1 MKMVTDEQMA
11 VINSREASIFVDGVP
26 GSGKTKTMIDWLG
39 RFLGRP
45 GVIITL
51 TNRAADEIRSRAAK
65 TDGAGSWFIG
75 TLHQFAYS
83 VVCQHYRELGYSEEP
98 SVLEEDEEFAIYEEC
113 AADLGV
119 KISKTKLKKCIR
131 GRESHAGFDSIQ
143 VTFIKRQI
151 ELGVISYDMI
161 LVFATRVLSDPKL
174 NHLPYDF
181 LVVDEVQD
189 LSAMDWSL
197 VAEIG
202 PREATLFAGDI
213 RQAIYGFR
221 GSKLSETEFNLSTST
236 HYKLRFSF
244 RHSQR
249 IAGVCNKVLGDA
261 DHVIKPMSENDGFV
275 NVFEYESESLMVQQ
289 SAEWARNAFKAM
301 GRGVALLTRTNA
313 LASQLDA
320 AVRRLGVPVHSA
332 SARPDGW
339 DDVLI
344 VADFVTN
351 PNRDYTAKRF
361 FQRFYPESIPGWE
374 AEAVMTSKPF
384 VSVTPLAEADP
395 VVRVDALWNAI
406 FHRVGQPALDLA
418 FRILQP
424 FHGGDIRQA
433 LAALHRWD
441 GEVQRGVYIGTIH
454 SAKGLEWDSVR
465 VVGCDDKSIPGR
477 ASTDDEIAEER
488 RVMYVAAS
496 RAAKELDFAWARN
509 RTVPFKPWKTEE
521 TTLSRFLEGLK

>member
-39 RFLGRP
+39 GFVGSP

-51 TNRAADEIRSRAAK
+51 TNRAADEIRERASK
-65 TDGAGSWFIG
+65 TDGAGGWFIG

-83 VVCQHYRELGYSEEP
+83 VVCKEHRELGYSEEP

-161 LVFATRVLSDPKL
+161 LVFATRLLCDPKL
-174 NHLPYDF
+174 NSRPYDF

-189 LSAMDWSL
+189 LSGMDWSL

-202 PREATLFAGDI
+202 PREATLYAGDV
-213 RQAIYGFR
+213 RQSIYGFR
-221 GSKLSETEFNLSTST
+221 GSKLSETQFNLSTST
-236 HYKLRFSF
+236 RYKLSRSF
-244 RHSQR
+244 RHSKR
-249 IAGVCNKVLGDA
+249 IAETCNKLLGDA
-261 DHVIKPMSENDGFV
+261 EHVIEPMTGSDGFV
-275 NVFEYESESLMVQQ
+275 NVFEYESESLMVNQ
-289 SAEWARNAFKAM
+289 SAEWARNAFSAM
-301 GRGVALLTRTNA
+301 GGGVALLTRTNA
-313 LASQLDA
+313 LAAQLDT
-320 AVRRLGVPVHSA
+320 AVRRLGLPVHCA

-339 DDVLI
+339 DEVLL
-344 VADFVTN
+344 VADFYTN

-361 FQRFYPESIPGWE
+361 FERFYPESMAGYE

-384 VSVTPLAEADP
+384 VSVTHLAALDP
-395 VVRVDALWNAI
+395 VVSVNVLWGAI
-406 FHRVGQPALDLA
+406 FDRIGQPALDLA

-424 FHGGDIRQA
+424 FFKGDIRQA

-441 GEVQRGVYIGTIH
+441 GEVQRGVYVGTIH
-454 SAKGLEWDSVR
+454 SAKGLEWHSVR

-477 ASTDDEIAEER
+477 ASTDEELAEER
-488 RVMYVAAS
+488 RVLYVAAS
-496 RAAKELDFAWARN
+496 RAGSELDFVWARN
-509 RTVPFKPWKTEE
+509 RAVPFKPWKTEE
-521 TTLSRFLEGLK
+521 TELSRFLKGLK